1 MIMLIGKLRGWGIFL
16 FLFMITFVASAQNS
30 PQTVLRDAYGII
42 VKEWNDSSLIYINK
56 KGKEYKIPLNGICYK
71 GGDSA
76 LKRFVYKTI
85 KKEYECNV
93 REIFIIL
100 FNQNLKI
107 EEIRIAYN
115 GINIESQKCKHR
127 KEYIRALKETRG
139 MWIKK
144 IKNQKNYVYI
154 ISMHIN

>member
-1 MIMLIGKLRGWGIFL
+1 MIMLIGKLRRGGVFL
-16 FLFMITFVASAQNS
+16 FLFMISFVASAQNS
-30 PQTVLRDAYGII
+30 PQTVLCDAYGVI

-56 KGKEYKIPLNGICYK
+56 KGKEYKIPLNGICYN

-76 LKRFVYKTI
+76 LKRFIYKAI

-115 GINIESQKCKHR
+115 GINSESQKCKHR
-127 KEYIRALKETRG
+127 KEYIRALKKTKG

-144 IKNQKNYVYI
+144 IKNHKKYVYI
-154 ISMHIN
+154 ISMHIH

>member
-1 MIMLIGKLRGWGIFL
+1 MLIGKLRGWGIFL

-85 KKEYECNV
+85 KKEVFYHGN
-93 REIFIIL
+93 
-100 FNQNLKI
+100 K
-107 EEIRIAYN
+107 
-115 GINIESQKCKHR
+115 
-127 KEYIRALKETRG
+127 
-139 MWIKK
+139 
-144 IKNQKNYVYI
+144 
-154 ISMHIN
+154 

>member
-1 MIMLIGKLRGWGIFL
+1 MLIGKLRRGGVFL
-16 FLFMITFVASAQNS
+16 FLFMISFVASAQNS
-30 PQTVLRDAYGII
+30 PQTVLCDAYGVI

-56 KGKEYKIPLNGICYK
+56 KGKEYKIPLNGICYN

-76 LKRFVYKTI
+76 LKRFIYKAV

-115 GINIESQKCKHR
+115 GINSESQKCKHR
-127 KEYIRALKETRG
+127 KEYIRAIKKTKG

-144 IKNQKNYVYI
+144 IKNHKKYVYI
-154 ISMHIN
+154 ISMHIH